1 MTVDMTWEHRE
12 EIIRRDERAEGRAE
26 GRTEGAR
33 EQLEKDKVVIERL
46 TALLQENGISVDE
59 ANN

>member
-1 MTVDMTWEHRE
+1 MTIDMTWEHRE

-26 GRTEGAR
+26 GAR

-46 TALLQENGISVDE
+46 AALLEENGISVDE
-59 ANN
+59 ENNKIM